1 MYYEIQA
8 RREDE
13 ESEIMDL
20 EYYFIQKFSKLK
32 LHYPLKRLII
42 TTIVVIIHF

>member
-13 ESEIMDL
+13 EAEIMDL

-32 LHYPLKRLII
+32 LHYP
-42 TTIVVIIHF
+42 